1 MTSVRLMEDHRE
13 AYFFWKQ
20 LGLKDQACLHVDA
33 HLDVSN
39 LKAPAYETA
48 ERPEMNCGNFLLPAL
63 EEGLLNSLVWVVP
76 DHLPGGEDILDWIRL
91 ELQNWMRLDL
101 SDYMSLEKS
110 GERVEG
116 LLLNKPFTVCR
127 SEDTPEMRDPF
138 VLDIDIDYFLD
149 PDDDLWQSPVEL
161 VRNLN
166 CSGPTATTIAYSVQ
180 GGYTPV
186 RYRYLGPL
194 TEMALEDMHSA
205 TEIWDFLHSGRSD
218 VPSHW
223 PDWTKPTDDVPVKA
237 IDEVSAA
244 LMRGFVSRAERHLE
258 HVEDERERAF
268 MKGLLALR
276 KERLDETAES
286 WETLL
291 ADENL
296 ERHTRLY
303 LLTTCGRAQLAAER
317 YRHAY
322 DTLSRARSLSR
333 NDSEVVALQARAC
346 LGLGRTE
353 EAAKLFRNAI
363 KLSPELLETAQTR
376 LELAELYLKR
386 GQNSLAERLLHQTL
400 AGDTPGF
407 MKVRAEAL
415 KLRLALGMNV

>member
-1 MTSVRLMEDHRE
+1 MISVRLMEDHRE
-13 AYFFWKQ
+13 AYFFWKE

-63 EEGLLNSLVWVVP
+63 QEGILNSLVWVVP
-76 DHLPGGEDILDWIRL
+76 DHLPGGEDILDWTRL

-101 SDYMSLEKS
+101 TDYMSLEKV

-116 LLLNKPFTVCR
+116 RLLNKPFIVCR
-127 SEDTPEMRDPF
+127 SEDTPDMRGPF

-161 VRNLN
+161 IRNLK

-194 TEMALEDMHSA
+194 TELALEDPDKAS
-205 TEIWDFLHSGRSD
+205 EIWDFLHNERPD
-218 VPSHW
+218 LPSHW
-223 PDWTKPTDDVPVKA
+223 PDWTKPTNELPVTA

-244 LMRGFVSRAERHLE
+244 LMRGLVTRAERFLE
-258 HVEDERERAF
+258 EVEDGRERTF

-291 ADENL
+291 ADESL
-296 ERHTRLY
+296 ERNTRLY

-317 YRHAY
+317 YRQAY
-322 DTLSRARSLSR
+322 NTLSRARSVSR
-333 NDSEVVALQARAC
+333 TDSEIVALQARAC
-346 LGLGRTE
+346 LGLGQSE

-363 KLSPELLETAQTR
+363 KLSPGLLETAQIR
-376 LELAELYLKR
+376 LELAELYLRR

-400 AGDTPGF
+400 AGETPGF

>member
-1 MTSVRLMEDHRE
+1 MEDHRE
-13 AYFFWKQ
+13 AYFFWKE
-20 LGLKDQACLHVDA
+20 LGLRDQACLHVDA

-63 EEGLLNSLVWVVP
+63 QEGALSSLVWVVP
-76 DHLPGGEDILDWIRL
+76 DHLPGGEDILDWTRL

-101 SDYMSLEKS
+101 SDYMSLEKVD
-110 GERVEG
+110 ERVEG
-116 LLLNKPFTVCR
+116 RLLNKPFTVCR
-127 SEDTPEMRDPF
+127 SEDTPEMQHPF

-149 PDDDLWQSPVEL
+149 PDDELWQSPVEL
-161 VRNLN
+161 VRNLG
-166 CSGPTATTIAYSVQ
+166 CSDPTATTIAYSVQ

-186 RYRYLGPL
+186 RYRYLAPL
-194 TEMALEDMHSA
+194 TELALKDPDSA
-205 TEIWDFLHSGRSD
+205 TEIWDFLQSGRAD
-218 VPSHW
+218 FPPRW
-223 PDWTKPTDDVPVKA
+223 PDWTRPTDALPVKN
-237 IDEVSAA
+237 IDKVSAA
-244 LMRGFVSRAERHLE
+244 LMRGMVNEAERHLE
-258 HVEDERERAF
+258 EVEDGRERTF

-276 KERLDETAES
+276 KERLEEASES
-286 WETLL
+286 WEALF
-291 ADENL
+291 ADRNL
-296 ERHTRLY
+296 EKSTRLY
-303 LLTTCGRAQLAAER
+303 LLTTCGRAQLAAEQ
-317 YRHAY
+317 YGQAY
-322 DTLSRARSLSR
+322 ETLARARGLAR
-333 NDSEVVALQARAC
+333 NDSEVLALQARAC
-346 LGLGRTE
+346 VGLGRTE
-353 EAAKLFRNAI
+353 EAARLFRNAI